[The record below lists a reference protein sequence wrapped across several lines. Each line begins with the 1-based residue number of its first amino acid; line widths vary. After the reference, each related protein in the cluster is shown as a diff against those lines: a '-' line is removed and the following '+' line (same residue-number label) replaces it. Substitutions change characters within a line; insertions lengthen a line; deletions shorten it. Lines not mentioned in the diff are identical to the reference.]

1 MTSIPSSIPKI
12 ARLASEVDDHEPTPQ
27 KIDRMVTEGRATRDP
42 AVEELRAAPRMSI
55 AELNER
61 DSDEI
66 LRRMTPYHP
75 TDTRGPV
82 TQFLDLL
89 DLPRNTIAS
98 AVAPGLARKKK
109 AEGETGLAGMGK
121 VYFSDILGE
130 LGMRPGI
137 ARGVLGFVGDVALDP
152 LTYAGP
158 PGWGAKLSAAGGRTV
173 RVGAQGRRAI
183 KAGIEALGKGGEI
196 ADPILKNLY
205 HESVI
210 PRLVADAT
218 PAQKAAA
225 FSEATFGKR
234 ATGIKERLKKGEIF
248 ELQGSG
254 GEIADSTLRARRE
267 GADAAKDFLGRYGE
281 GVPLSAEELAGKAG
295 LGPRLT
301 PKGIAFGN
309 GQTAIA
315 HLPFTEYGIYGPGF
329 TQAGRSRLAQRAG
342 AMALAG
348 ASPDAMRVLGF
359 DAKTA
364 EMGKLADEAK
374 EWSDRHVAE
383 ADYKGPPSVA
393 DVKNDRDKY
402 FFHGTPDEDAARSIE
417 NEGLTMGGLSGIAS
431 DAHEYALSPNGFV
444 LAFRRGDVAPNLPK
458 GALNDVSLA
467 AQHGYKPIKPAAV
480 FRQSEFGEP
489 IPLGHRSAEEGI
501 GIEPD
506 MFVPPGPT
514 PDLAEGMSIADF
526 DAASGLHARRIRADY
541 ARGRM
546 AQIRDRMDALEQE
559 SSELARSFTQSDNLG
574 VSDLLAVNDR
584 LKATRAM
591 RDKVHADLDEIPIFE
606 SLKVKPI
613 TGDALRSLRDDKLAE
628 ITASAKA
635 ELNIPAL
642 ESELA
647 AASRYEAPTRLG
659 AMDPLD
665 VTDQLEAARA
675 ALPAKIEELKAAN
688 VKQISTG
695 LLNMT
700 DAEIEAM
707 ASRVDALHRKYEAIA
722 NLEDATKGALVA
734 SLDSDSRVAADVS
747 RYLLG
752 IDNDMLRTSPMRGV
766 NQAMR
771 EILGRDNDSGIG
783 MGARMANA
791 SDGYMRR
798 VIGDRRSTLDR
809 VRRAVTNSIESGSP
823 YETAAVV
830 RDVVG
835 DAALPIIKQL
845 GLKTNDQLDRFWT
858 LVHTRMLQKIGELTP
873 ERVLDRVAEGGKWV
887 ESPLARKARQV
898 SEAGWL
904 GKAVDPDRFKNL
916 MPSIDKLS
924 DSILDH
930 YKLLGADLGEGA
942 IDAYAPNRLT
952 PLALQ
957 EAARKRRA
965 GFNVAGDRSYAASA
979 AAEPF
984 EKPRSM
990 LVYQWETPDG
1000 AAHQLDDIDFDYLAN
1015 WREPD
1020 GTWNRAYAEL
1030 DPDYQADIAKIG
1042 EEVDSWR
1049 ATHPGIDDAARRQYH
1064 GKLADP
1070 FYLNER
1076 ERLRSIVGGSKV
1088 ADELFSTNALYLLAK
1103 RQSEQFTQKAAQSFG
1118 KIKDDLSL
1126 KLATEVAR
1134 REDLGPMGTKIEFR
1148 GGGSGVIVKGGD
1160 GKASVQI
1167 GDTIYRPLKIGLDEM
1182 REPGLMQSVL
1192 DARDLTRYYPEQ
1204 FAEMVERA
1212 FKAGRSPSD
1221 LEGIAKAAEKATGIW
1236 KALTLA
1242 RPSWITFNLLGLAW
1256 QTAMGR
1262 VPLESLVKH
1271 FPDAMRATMSKGDL
1285 AALSKNVTL
1294 AGQSKSLGEIALE
1307 GHNTWGGGGFY
1318 GEALSQAKGTRENVY
1333 GPTLRPKPDDWSG
1346 RIADYWEQFKGY
1358 PASLRTEF
1366 GKRERIFARGFAVDR
1381 ATTAAEK
1388 LNIAGKQLYDEA
1400 FIRRFFGPW
1409 AKMNAVLEESW
1420 RTAAYMAML
1429 DQGWSPLAA
1438 GQHVRETFYDFADF
1452 TDAERSVRRYAVPF
1466 LSWMRNNASY
1476 QMRNVLSNPKWAAMF
1491 PKIKEGIEESIA
1503 GENQVPEHMRP
1514 SWMREQ
1520 LAVQLGSDPSS
1531 RSALNIGSAINPE
1544 PVYNIPSAVMGGEG
1558 VMNTLRWFMSQ
1569 TNPII
1574 QSGYALASGHDLY
1587 TGRQISAR
1595 PEEGDLSVADYVG
1608 GQIMPIRE
1616 FVPTGLRTPAGI
1628 KAFDRGVGA
1637 GVGRLAFGGRFQD
1650 FSTERT
1656 ESARQR
1662 DLDERADGIKKY
1674 IRLAEREGNQDA
1686 SLRGRARLMALY
1698 QDAESSGL
1706 RVPKWSRK
1714 QAK

>member
-364 EMGKLADEAK
+364 EMGKLADEAQA
-374 EWSDRHVAE
+374 WSERHRAE
-383 ADYKGPPSVA
+383 ADFAGPVAPSSPIPTAGGLVTRAGSMTGLPPSA
-393 DVKNDRDKY
+393 
-402 FFHGTPDEDAARSIE
+402 PIP
-417 NEGLTMGGLSGIAS
+417 EGLSVG
-431 DAHEYALSPNGFV
+431 
-444 LAFRRGDVAPNLPK
+444 
-458 GALNDVSLA
+458 
-467 AQHGYKPIKPAAV
+467 
-480 FRQSEFGEP
+480 
-489 IPLGHRSAEEGI
+489 
-501 GIEPD
+501 
-506 MFVPPGPT
+506 
-514 PDLAEGMSIADF
+514 DF
-526 DAASGLHARRIRADY
+526 DAIHGAHPPAERAAY
-541 ARGRM
+541 AKSRM
-546 AQIRDRMDALEQE
+546 AQLRDRMDALEQE